1 MKKLWFIAIFSTF
14 MPLSSLYAVENSQKQ
29 VKSVEREVTL
39 LINEMHCQ
47 LCVYL
52 VNKELRA
59 MDGVISTKAD
69 MQARTV
75 KIVTQAQVTNEQLI
89 KAIGNLQYTAKVI

>member
-1 MKKLWFIAIFSTF
+1 
-14 MPLSSLYAVENSQKQ
+14 MPLSSLYAVENPHKQ
-29 VKSVEREVTL
+29 IESVEREVTL
-39 LINEMHCQ
+39 LVREMHCQ

-59 MDGVISTKAD
+59 IDGVISTKAD
-69 MQARTV
+69 MKARTV
-75 KIVTQAQVTNEQLI
+75 KIVTQTQVTNEQLI